1 MIIENANMH
10 LMADLRRAEVE
21 IKSLNSRLGTANQ
34 EKLYFESQIG
44 ELNKKVRYLENE
56 LSNEK

>member
-1 MIIENANMH
+1 MH
-10 LMADLRRAEVE
+10 LIADLRRAEVE

-56 LSNEK
+56 LSS